1 MADQEVAVVVGGG
14 PGLSA
19 SLVRLFTREGM
30 KAAIAARNPDKLEA
44 LSESTGCRAY
54 RCDAVVPE
62 EVNELFAPGLA
73 GPRSSQRGG
82 LQRQRPRTRSLTE
95 IDAGAVRDAIMVTC
109 YGGFLV
115 GQAAA
120 VSMLRT
126 GGGTIL
132 FTGASASVKGIRE
145 LRVLRHGQVRA
156 QRSDPEHGAGIPTAE
171 HPRSADRHRR
181 RHRFAPAGPRARP
194 GHVAEPGQ
202 HRGDLSASSPPTPE
216 RLGIAHRVETL
227 GREVLTRTAGAGRG
241 RTKATKL
248 VLCLTNRFYKSAGL
262 FRRRLRCSSS
272 RGIGH

>member
-30 KAAIAARNPDKLEA
+30 KAAIAARNPDKLDA

-62 EVNELFAPGLA
+62 EVNELFARVSQDLGAPNVVVYNA
-73 GPRSSQRGG
+73 SARVRGP
-82 LQRQRPRTRSLTE
+82 LTE

-132 FTGASASVKGIRE
+132 FTGASASVKGYANSASFAMGKFGLSGLTQSMAREFQPQNIHVAQIVIDGGIDSPRRDPGRGPDTWLSPDSIAETYLHLHRQHRSAWASHIE
-145 LRVLRHGQVRA
+145 LR
-156 QRSDPEHGAGIPTAE
+156 PW
-171 HPRSADRHRR
+171 
-181 RHRFAPAGPRARP
+181 
-194 GHVAEPGQ
+194 
-202 HRGDLSASSPPTPE
+202 
-216 RLGIAHRVETL
+216 VE
-227 GREVLTRTAGAGRG
+227 
-241 RTKATKL
+241 K
-248 VLCLTNRFYKSAGL
+248 F
-262 FRRRLRCSSS
+262 
-272 RGIGH
+272 